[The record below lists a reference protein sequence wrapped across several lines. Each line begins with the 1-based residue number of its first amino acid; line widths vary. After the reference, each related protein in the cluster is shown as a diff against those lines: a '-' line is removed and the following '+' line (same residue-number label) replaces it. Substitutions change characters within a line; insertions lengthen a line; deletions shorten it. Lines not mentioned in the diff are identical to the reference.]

1 MVYRAGADRPLNGMR
16 RLRLFLAVCLAAVMA
31 IGAVFLPWNA
41 TAFDL
46 GSLGFGRP
54 VRHVPVRPAIP
65 RDTEGL
71 LVKSLLEITQGQTRA
86 ALDTLDELLRVAPNF
101 KLAHL
106 VRGDLLMA
114 HARELDGFGGAP
126 DASQEAISDFREE
139 AKVRLERYLSGR
151 NAHGAPEYLWQLDRE
166 QRHAIVVDTAN
177 SRLYLY
183 RNENGRPRY
192 VADYYITV
200 GKNGT
205 EKWTEGDKRTPLGV
219 YLAGTPLPQ
228 KKLPDFYG
236 SGAYPLNYPNE
247 WDRHQGKNG
256 HGIWLHGTPKDTY
269 SRPPRASDGCVVMTN
284 PDLNALAPILKD
296 GRTPVV
302 IAHDLSVVGAEDV
315 ARQKRTFEHAMEAWR
330 RAWESQDTEAYL
342 SYYSREFF
350 SQGRDYTRWALEKR
364 RIQMS
369 GTTARITLSNFSMFR
384 YPDDKR
390 RMLVVNFDQ
399 EYQGGNLDSRLR
411 KRQYWVLEGKQWKI
425 LYEGAV

>member
-1 MVYRAGADRPLNGMR
+1 MIKR
-16 RLRLFLAVCLAAVMA
+16 RLGLVQVGCLAASVA

-46 GSLGFGRP
+46 RSLGFGRP
-54 VRHVPVRPAIP
+54 AGHAPARPMIP

-71 LVKSLLEITQGQTRA
+71 LVKSLLEITQGQMQA
-86 ALDTLDELLRVAPNF
+86 ALGTLDELLRVAPNF

-114 HARELDGFGGAP
+114 HAQELNGFGGAS

-139 AKVRLERYLSGR
+139 AKVRLERYLSNR
-151 NAHGAPEYLWQLDRE
+151 NAQGVPDYLWQLDRE
-166 QRHAIVVDTAN
+166 QRHAIVVDTGK

-183 RNENGRPRY
+183 RNDNGQPRY

-205 EKWTEGDKRTPLGV
+205 EKWKEGDKRTPLGV
-219 YLAGTPLPQ
+219 YFTGAQLPQ

-236 SGAYPLNYPNE
+236 SAAYPLNYPNE

-256 HGIWLHGTPKDTY
+256 HGIWLHGTPSDTY

-284 PDLNALAPILKD
+284 PDLQALSPILRD

-302 IAHDLSVVGAEDV
+302 IAQDLTVVGEEELAL
-315 ARQKRTFEHAMEAWR
+315 QKRAFEHAMDAWR
-330 RAWESQDTEAYL
+330 RAWASQNTEAYL
-342 SYYSREFF
+342 SHYSREFF
-350 SQGRDYTRWALEKR
+350 SQGRDYARWAQEKR
-364 RIQMS
+364 RIQAS
-369 GTTARITLSNFSMFR
+369 GTVAKVTLSNVSMFR
-384 YPDDKR
+384 YPDEKR
-390 RMLVVNFDQ
+390 QMVVVNFDQ
-399 EYQGGNLDSRLR
+399 EYKGNNLDSRMR
-411 KRQYWVLEGKQWKI
+411 KRQYWVLEGKEWKI
-425 LYEGAV
+425 LYEGAA